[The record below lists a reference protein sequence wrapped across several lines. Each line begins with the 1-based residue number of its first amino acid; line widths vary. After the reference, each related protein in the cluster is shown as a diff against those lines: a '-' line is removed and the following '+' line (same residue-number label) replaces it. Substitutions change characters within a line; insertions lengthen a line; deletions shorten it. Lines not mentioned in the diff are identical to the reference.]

1 MKNRFFLLLLLMS
14 VLLSAAAEQMPENY
28 YDAINGKKGE
38 VLKGTLKTVIRAHTV
53 IPYGSGNPSSWYVF
67 YFSDR
72 DENGYCMDMYC
83 DDWKQFGSP
92 GTAVSGCNIEHSF
105 AKSWW
110 GGKEHD
116 PYKDCFHLN
125 PSNSTANSAR
135 SNFPLGVPEKD
146 VFTSGSLRIGKIHHD
161 SLNVDLSVFEPKDE
175 YKGDFARAY
184 FYMVTCYGRDLNGD
198 YPDLPIYG
206 KKKTVGWR
214 LDNKDVGSRF
224 AMQNDNYLEFQ
235 PWEQAVLIAWHRADP
250 VSVKEINRADAV
262 SDFQHNRNP
271 FIDYPYLA
279 EYIWGE
285 KAHETLDMANLMASS
300 DPEFIPGKSNGW
312 RDSQPSDVD
321 QASNDQ
327 SPITSKVIKNG
338 QIFILRG
345 DRTYTLTGQEVR

>member
-1 MKNRFFLLLLLMS
+1 MS
-14 VLLSAAAEQMPENY
+14 
-28 YDAINGKKGE
+28 KKSI
-38 VLKGTLKTVIRAHTV
+38 T
-53 IPYGSGNPSSWYVF
+53 
-67 YFSDR
+67 
-72 DENGYCMDMYC
+72 
-83 DDWKQFGSP
+83 
-92 GTAVSGCNIEHSF
+92 
-105 AKSWW
+105 
-110 GGKEHD
+110 
-116 PYKDCFHLN
+116 
-125 PSNSTANSAR
+125 
-135 SNFPLGVPEKD
+135 
-146 VFTSGSLRIGKIHHD
+146 
-161 SLNVDLSVFEPKDE
+161 
-175 YKGDFARAY
+175 FARAY
-184 FYMVTCYGRDLNGD
+184 FYMVTCYGRDLNGN

-235 PWEQAVLIAWHRADP
+235 PWEQAVLNAWHRADP

-312 RDSQPSDVD
+312 RDSQPSDID

-345 DRTYTLTGQEVR
+345 DRTYTLTGLEVR